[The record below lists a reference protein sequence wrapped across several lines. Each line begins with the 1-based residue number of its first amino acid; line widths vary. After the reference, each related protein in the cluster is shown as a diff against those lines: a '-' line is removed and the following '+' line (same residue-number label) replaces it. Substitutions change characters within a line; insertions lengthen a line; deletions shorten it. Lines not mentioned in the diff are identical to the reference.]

1 MTYTARLKVSCD
13 NKNLLSRLS
22 YTLLNTTTQKSYGG
36 KIDQN
41 GCTKI
46 YNCNKLDLIFV
57 ELILNNSKIARVRIP
72 ALENGEFNKSIYKLK
87 STTGTTKPEESNK
100 VLVKVKNELEIALEA
115 LHGTALY
122 FSNNFLDHDSALR
135 NAYMKAIKKMSH
147 EYLKDVENGK
157 MTVKEAA
164 KEAHALRN
172 DILDQTRKKNSPIA
186 LAASQ
191 KEKRTAKNLDQFLEY
206 YALKL
211 KDPDKWKKLKYQSRQ
226 ALDDYVKTSNGTRH
240 SYFQSLSTADKNK
253 VFYSVVKGSG
263 SSHGTFDKAAK
274 YMKPLGRVIIV
285 ISISYAWYEIFSA
298 ENKEKEF
305 YKQAATIGSGVA
317 AGAAGGAIVGG
328 VCGPGSPICSTV
340 GVIIGGIAGGYGAY
354 KLVEAYD
361 EELEAFTEWTLF

>member
-172 DILDQTRKKNSPIA
+172 DILEQTRKKNSPIA